1 MGGIEMI
8 EKKKNNMDYLAML
21 HAKKYFLFCDLTVKK
36 KTLIMKSLLKDKII
50 KNIYFNVDT
59 NLNNTESI
67 NFIEMGINA
76 INSQFFEQPR
86 EVDSIPYDWELWQH
100 TCDEASIEL
109 VKWHQQEKERSEKLV
124 LENNQKSMS
133 MIDFHNNY
141 MDTNNINPFPPF
153 YLLQRQ
159 GIIPRLAISIE
170 DLCIVLKANDG
181 DESEIKELQELIDS
195 NNSETKKRVI
205 LQNNKKYL
213 DGVRK
218 RPKSKRPLIYMQFY
232 KDTWEENVEA
242 IYQDIGIQ
250 TEFCEDAKKNI
261 NNQINNIS
269 QRIYEKYKKD
279 LKSEALLKEPYAS
292 IARSIKLYEAEKIF
306 KKEFVEH
313 QHEKEIAYCDELI
326 AQIASLIDKLG
337 LLNHLDISRR
347 KARLACFR
355 ANIN

>member
-1 MGGIEMI
+1 MI

-67 NFIEMGINA
+67 NFIEMDIDA

-86 EVDSIPYDWELWQH
+86 EVDSIPYDWELWQQ

-109 VKWHQQEKERSEKLV
+109 VKWHQQEKERSEKLL
-124 LENNQKSMS
+124 LESNQKSMS

-141 MDTNNINPFPPF
+141 MDTNNINPLPPF

-181 DESEIKELQELIDS
+181 DDSEIKELQELIDS
-195 NNSETKKRVI
+195 NNSATKKRVI
-205 LQNNKKYL
+205 LQNNKKYSEAAK
-213 DGVRK
+213 K
-218 RPKSKRPLIYMQFY
+218 RQIKNIEQHSIFMKAY
-232 KDTWEENVEA
+232 KDN
-242 IYQDIGIQ
+242 
-250 TEFCEDAKKNI
+250 
-261 NNQINNIS
+261 
-269 QRIYEKYKKD
+269 
-279 LKSEALLKEPYAS
+279 
-292 IARSIKLYEAEKIF
+292 
-306 KKEFVEH
+306 
-313 QHEKEIAYCDELI
+313 HEKEVEVIYQEIDSHVLN
-326 AQIASLIDKLG
+326 SLLVSKKPFK
-337 LLNHLDISRR
+337 HCT
-347 KARLACFR
+347 A
-355 ANIN
+355 